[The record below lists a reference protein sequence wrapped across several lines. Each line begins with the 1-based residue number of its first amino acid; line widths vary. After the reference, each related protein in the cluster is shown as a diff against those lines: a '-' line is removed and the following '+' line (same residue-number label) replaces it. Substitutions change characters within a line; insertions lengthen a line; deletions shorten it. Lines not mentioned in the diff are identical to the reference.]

1 MPFVTSQLV
10 NLTSQPV
17 NSLRHMLRRAVLSL
31 LAVALGTAVA
41 SPAGAQ
47 NTRGP
52 AIQNSDVAAA
62 KELVTDERYYD
73 AFSKLAD
80 LVPTMAPDDPDKALG
95 QFLLARALFGLN
107 LYQSALRAFDAV
119 MVPPEHPLYREK
131 MRYYLQIQRNVPGD
145 LATVERLIDAPEGTL
160 RKDDADEVRFLVGRY
175 YFSIGE
181 QSYALAHGQ
190 CNEQCKDA
198 FGKAIGQL
206 TALRPAA
213 GETYLKAKHLL
224 GVTFVYLNQAQPAL
238 EAFKDLLRFEEQVG
252 NPKYYKTYRDLASM
266 SLGRLFYS
274 IGQYDTAV
282 KYYDRV
288 EEGTSQWLDSLFE
301 LGWTY
306 FQLNRVD
313 RVLGSLHTL
322 NSPYFEDRYYPEGQV
337 LEALILFRTCRFKET
352 LVTVQ
357 RFLRDYKPLKK
368 ELDAQLS
375 GQRSDAEFYDYLAAL
390 AGQKAKLSVQL
401 RRIFN
406 AALNDK
412 HLQRSFGSV
421 LLANSEMEGLEKLER
436 NTTASAAAKQLYED
450 MGRIRAVMV
459 SEAGGLAR
467 ARLTRVREDLT
478 EIIRQGLRIKYESM
492 KAGRGSIS
500 ASVRKDMAD
509 TALAVSEAREEDT
522 EHVVWPFDGTY
533 WKDELG
539 GYTYDTRSRCSSN
552 EMPKDNSKAAKLKGK
567 GGAALKK
574 AGAAGADK
582 AEPAPAAAP
591 SAAGK
596 TEAPAKADWGDEP
609 APKANEA
616 PKAPD
621 PAPVTPDTAPKTES
635 P

>member
-1 MPFVTSQLV
+1 MPRAQH
-10 NLTSQPV
+10 NLTIW
-17 NSLRHMLRRAVLSL
+17 LRQSGLLHALLGVAVLSTTL
-31 LAVALGTAVA
+31 STLAPPALAQEKVRA
-41 SPAGAQ
+41 S
-47 NTRGP
+47 
-52 AIQNSDVAAA
+52 AIQNPDVAAA

-80 LVPTMAPDDPDKALG
+80 LVPTMGPDDPDRELA

-119 MVPPEHPLYREK
+119 SVTPDHPLYREK
-131 MRYYLQIQRNVPGD
+131 MRYYLQLQRAIPGD

-160 RKDDADEVRFLVGRY
+160 RKEDADEVRFLVGRY

-181 QSYALAHGQ
+181 QIFQAARNQ
-190 CNEQCKDA
+190 CTDQCKDA
-198 FGKAIGQL
+198 FAKAIGQL
-206 TALRPAA
+206 TGLRPSA

-252 NPKYYKTYRDLASM
+252 SPRYYKQYKDLGSM

-274 IGQYDTAV
+274 IGQFETAV

-322 NSPYFEDRYYPEGQV
+322 NSPYFEDRYYPEARV
-337 LEALILFRTCRFKET
+337 LESLILFRTCRFKET
-352 LVTVQ
+352 LVVVQ

-375 GQRSDAEFYDYLAAL
+375 GQRTDAEFYDYLAAL
-390 AGQKAKLSVQL
+390 AGQKDKLSVQL

-412 HLQRSFGSV
+412 HLQRAFGGV
-421 LLANSEMEGLEKLER
+421 LLANAELEGLEKLER
-436 NTTASAAAKQLYED
+436 NTTATAAAKQLHED

-459 SEAGGLAR
+459 AEAGGLAR
-467 ARLTRVREDLT
+467 GRLTRVREDLT
-478 EIIRQGLRIKYESM
+478 EVIRQGLRIKYESM

-500 ASVRKDMAD
+500 ESVRKDMAD
-509 TALAVSEAREEDT
+509 TALAVSEPREEDV
-522 EHVVWPFDGTY
+522 EHVVWQFDGTY

-539 GYTYDTRSRCSSN
+539 GYTYDTRSRCTSAELPRN
-552 EMPKDNSKAAKLKGK
+552 GAGGDASKVKGK
-567 GGAALKK
+567 GAAALKK
-574 AGAAGADK
+574 AGATGADK
-582 AEPAPAAAP
+582 APSEKAAPEKAAPEKAPAAKPDWGA
-591 SAAGK
+591 
-596 TEAPAKADWGDEP
+596 EAPADDKNDKNEKAEKSD
-609 APKANEA
+609 
-616 PKAPD
+616 
-621 PAPVTPDTAPKTES
+621 KTET

>member
-1 MPFVTSQLV
+1 MTSQLV
-10 NLTSQPV
+10 NLTSQRRNAMGQPV
-17 NSLRHMLRRAVLSL
+17 NSLRHSLRPAIPGL
-31 LAVALGTAVA
+31 LAVLLGVALVPAFA
-41 SPAGAQ
+41 SPAFAQ
-47 NTRGP
+47 AARGP
-52 AIQNSDVAAA
+52 AIQNPDVAAA

-119 MVPPEHPLYREK
+119 QVTPEHPLYREK
-131 MRYYLQIQRNVPGD
+131 MRYYLQIQRSVPGD

-181 QSYALAHGQ
+181 QSYALGHGQ
-190 CNEQCKDA
+190 CNEQCKDS

-252 NPKYYKTYRDLASM
+252 SPKYYKQYKDLASM

-274 IGQYDTAV
+274 IGQFETAV

-375 GQRSDAEFYDYLAAL
+375 GQRSDAEFYDYLAML

-421 LLANSEMEGLEKLER
+421 LLANTELEGLEKLER

-500 ASVRKDMAD
+500 GSVRKDMAD
-509 TALAVSEAREEDT
+509 TALAVSEPREEDS

-539 GYTYDTRSRCSSN
+539 GYTYDTRSRCTSN
-552 EMPKDNSKAAKLKGK
+552 ELPKEGANASKPKGK
-567 GGAALKK
+567 GAAALKK
-574 AGAAGADK
+574 AGAGGADK
-582 AEPAPAAAP
+582 ADAAAP
-591 SAAGK
+591 AKA
-596 TEAPAKADWGDEP
+596 APAKADWGDDP
-609 APKANEA
+609 APK
-616 PKAPD
+616 
-621 PAPVTPDTAPKTES
+621 TDTAPKNDNAPKTEK

>member
-10 NLTSQPV
+10 YLTRQPV
-17 NSLRHMLRRAVLSL
+17 NSLRHMLRWAGLCLLVLALGAVLAS
-31 LAVALGTAVA
+31 TAF
-41 SPAGAQ
+41 AQ
-47 NTRGP
+47 ATRGP
-52 AIQNSDVAAA
+52 AIQNPDVAAA
-62 KELVTDERYYD
+62 KELVTDERFYD

-80 LVPTMAPDDPDKALG
+80 LVPTLAPDDPDKPLG

-107 LYQSALRAFDAV
+107 LYQSALRAFDSV
-119 MVPPEHPLYREK
+119 QVTPDHPLYREK
-131 MRYYLQIQRNVPGD
+131 MRYYLQIQRSVPGD

-181 QSYALAHGQ
+181 QSYALGRGQ
-190 CNEQCKDA
+190 CNEQCKDS
-198 FGKAIGQL
+198 FGKAIGHL

-252 NPKYYKTYRDLASM
+252 SPKYYKQYKDLASM
-266 SLGRLFYS
+266 SLGRLFFS
-274 IGQYDTAV
+274 IGQFDTAV

-390 AGQKAKLSVQL
+390 AGKKNKLSVQL

-412 HLQRSFGSV
+412 RLQRSFGSV
-421 LLANSEMEGLEKLER
+421 LLANSELEGLEKLER
-436 NTTASAAAKQLYED
+436 NTTASVAAKQLYED

-509 TALAVSEAREEDT
+509 TALAVSEPREEDA

-539 GYTYDTRSRCSSN
+539 GYTYDTRSRCTAN
-552 EMPKDNSKAAKLKGK
+552 ELPKEGANASKPKGK
-567 GGAALKK
+567 GAATLRK

-582 AEPAPAAAP
+582 AEPAAPAKAAAP
-591 SAAGK
+591 TKA
-596 TEAPAKADWGDEP
+596 EAPAKKADWGDEP
-609 APKANEA
+609 ASQPDAA
-616 PKAPD
+616 PT
-621 PAPVTPDTAPKTES
+621 TPDADPKTET

>member
-1 MPFVTSQLV
+1 MKFSRV
-10 NLTSQPV
+10 PV
-17 NSLRHMLRRAVLSL
+17 LLSVLL
-31 LAVALGTAVA
+31 IAL
-41 SPAGAQ
+41 PAAAMAQ
-47 NTRGP
+47 NRQP
-52 AIQNSDVAAA
+52 AIQNPDVAAA
-62 KELVTDERYYD
+62 KELVTDERFYD

-80 LVPTMAPDDPDKALG
+80 LVPTLAPDDPDKPLA

-107 LYQSALRAFDAV
+107 LFQSSLRAFDAV
-119 MVPPEHPLYREK
+119 VVTPEHPLYREK
-131 MRYYLQIQRNVPGD
+131 MRFYLQIQRAIPGD

-160 RKDDADEVRFLVGRY
+160 RKEDAEEVRFLVGRY

-181 QSYALAHGQ
+181 QSFTLSRGQ

-198 FGKAIGQL
+198 FGKAIGHL
-206 TALRPAA
+206 TALRPSA
-213 GETYLKAKHLL
+213 GETYLKGKHLL

-252 NPKYYKTYRDLASM
+252 SPKYYKQYKDLASM

-274 IGQYDTAV
+274 IGQFDTALR
-282 KYYDRV
+282 YYDRV

-322 NSPYFEDRYYPEGQV
+322 NSPYFEDRYYPEARV

-390 AGQKAKLSVQL
+390 AGKKEELSVQL

-421 LLANSEMEGLEKLER
+421 LLANAEMDGLEKLER
-436 NTTASAAAKQLYED
+436 NTTATAAAQQLRDD
-450 MGRIRAVMV
+450 MGRIRAVMIA
-459 SEAGGLAR
+459 EAGGLAR
-467 ARLTRVREDLT
+467 GRLTRVREDLT
-478 EIIRQGLRIKYESM
+478 EVIRQGLRIKYESM

-500 ASVRKDMAD
+500 ETVRKDMAD
-509 TALAVSEAREEDT
+509 TALAVSEPREEDV

-539 GYTYDTRSRCSSN
+539 GYTYDTRSRCTSA
-552 EMPKDNSKAAKLKGK
+552 ELPRDGAGADASKVKGK
-567 GGAALKK
+567 GAAALKK
-574 AGAAGADK
+574 AGATGADK
-582 AEPAPAAAP
+582 AKPEAAKSEGGNAEG
-591 SAAGK
+591 SKAEGSKAEGSK
-596 TEAPAKADWGDEP
+596 TEGSKADWGDEAPKGDAAPP
-609 APKANEA
+609 APADDKSGDG
-616 PKAPD
+616 K
-621 PAPVTPDTAPKTES
+621 KTET

>member
-1 MPFVTSQLV
+1 VREEPFVTSQ
-10 NLTSQPV
+10 PV
-17 NSLRHMLRRAVLSL
+17 KLNRQLLRRACSAILACAIG
-31 LAVALGTAVA
+31 LAVTPCAY
-41 SPAGAQ
+41 AQ
-47 NTRGP
+47 TPRGP
-52 AIQNSDVAAA
+52 AIQNTDVAAA

-119 MVPPEHPLYREK
+119 QVPADHPLYREK
-131 MRYYLQIQRNVPGD
+131 MRYYLQIQRQVPGD

-160 RKDDADEVRFLVGRY
+160 RKDDAEEVRFLVGRY

-181 QSYALAHGQ
+181 QSYQLAHGQ
-190 CNEQCKDA
+190 CSEQCKDA
-198 FGKAIGQL
+198 FGKAIGHL

-252 NPKYYKTYRDLASM
+252 SPKYYKQYKDLASM

-274 IGQYDTAV
+274 IGQFETAV

-390 AGQKAKLSVQL
+390 AGQKDKLSVQL

-412 HLQRSFGSV
+412 RLQRSFGSV
-421 LLANSEMEGLEKLER
+421 LLANAELEGLEKLER
-436 NTTASAAAKQLYED
+436 NTTATASAKQLTED

-500 ASVRKDMAD
+500 SSVRKDMAD
-509 TALAVSEAREEDT
+509 TAMAVSEPREEDT

-539 GYTYDTRSRCSSN
+539 GYTYDTRSRCTAN
-552 EMPKDNSKAAKLKGK
+552 EMRKDVSGASKPKGK
-567 GGAALKK
+567 GAAALKK

-582 AEPAPAAAP
+582 SAPEGKAVPAGATAAPAGSPVPAGSPDWGGDEKAPAPA
-591 SAAGK
+591 
-596 TEAPAKADWGDEP
+596 TT
-609 APKANEA
+609 
-616 PKAPD
+616 PKAPE
-621 PAPVTPDTAPKTES
+621 TP
-635 P
+635 